1 MKLDANIL
9 FALQSKRPFLW
20 INPAYQPGFSPE
32 GPSRRDIQAAEQ
44 RFIKAVPLLKALFS
58 EQVNGNEV
66 IDSML
71 QPAAALQASQGL
83 TPETAGHWLLKRD
96 DALPIVGSIKARGG
110 FHEILAHAEQLAQQ
124 QGLSTQP
131 DLRALATPAAKALF
145 AHYQISVGSTGNL
158 GLSIGTLAAALGF
171 QATVHMS
178 VEAKAWKKQKLR
190 EQGVKVV
197 EHSGDYAAAVAVG
210 RQQAAADA
218 NTHFVD
224 DEHSLMLFL
233 GYAASARGV
242 AQQLRAQGRQVDSQ
256 HPLFVYL
263 PCGVGGAPGGITYGL
278 KALFGAHVHC
288 FFVEPVASPCML
300 VQLANQD
307 EQGVS
312 VYDIG
317 LDNRTEADG
326 LAVAQASDLVAPLM
340 KTLLSGVL
348 TVSDNDLYDGLW
360 QAQQALTARL
370 EPSAAAALAGP
381 QRLLASAEGQ
391 GYLQAQ
397 GINTANITHVMWTT
411 GGAMVPEAEYQAF
424 LARGQE
430 LNNP

>member
-1 MKLDANIL
+1 M
-9 FALQSKRPFLW
+9 
-20 INPAYQPGFSPE
+20 
-32 GPSRRDIQAAEQ
+32 
-44 RFIKAVPLLKALFS
+44 
-58 EQVNGNEV
+58 
-66 IDSML
+66 
-71 QPAAALQASQGL
+71 
-83 TPETAGHWLLKRD
+83 
-96 DALPIVGSIKARGG
+96 
-110 FHEILAHAEQLAQQ
+110 
-124 QGLSTQP
+124 
-131 DLRALATPAAKALF
+131 
-145 AHYQISVGSTGNL
+145 
-158 GLSIGTLAAALGF
+158 
-171 QATVHMS
+171 
-178 VEAKAWKKQKLR
+178 
-190 EQGVKVV
+190 
-197 EHSGDYAAAVAVG
+197 
-210 RQQAAADA
+210 
-218 NTHFVD
+218 
-224 DEHSLMLFL
+224 
-233 GYAASARGV
+233 
-242 AQQLRAQGRQVDSQ
+242 DSQ

-360 QAQQALTARL
+360 QAQQALAARL